1 VLLTALFI
9 MLYSSNKTWH
19 ALNIVELYIT
29 LNLHSSPLGKSRLD
43 ARHTLTLLRMDQTRF
58 PHLSI
63 TVSLLKVYPTPS
75 LVQLPP
81 RQYPDGVG
89 ENNNAMHEFRAL
101 NVGVAPGQEC
111 ELPPPNLPEPALR
124 LDGC

>member
-9 MLYSSNKTWH
+9 MSYLSNKTLH

-29 LNLHSSPLGKSRLD
+29 LNVHSSPLGKFRLD
-43 ARHTLTLLRMDQTRF
+43 ARHTLPLLRMDLTRY

-63 TVSLLKVYPTPS
+63 TVSLLKVSPTPS

-81 RQYPDGVG
+81 RQYPDG
-89 ENNNAMHEFRAL
+89 ENNNAMQEFLLRAP

-111 ELPPPNLPEPALR
+111 ELPPPNLPEPAFR

>member
-1 VLLTALFI
+1 MQFVSTTTLDRL
-9 MLYSSNKTWH
+9 KVKV
-19 ALNIVELYIT
+19 LNIT
-29 LNLHSSPLGKSRLD
+29 LSMHFSPLGNAGLI
-43 ARHTLTLLRMDQTRF
+43 ARHTFTLLRMDQTRY

-89 ENNNAMHEFRAL
+89 ENNNAMHEFLLRIP

-111 ELPPPNLPEPALR
+111 ELPPPNLPEPAFR